1 MVSFHDLI
9 LCKSSS
15 EHLYCPRHSHP
26 HIHLSPNH
34 HSYLLKLRQNL
45 KFGFP
50 FASYAYYLAPPAAY
64 RYSAMQKLIF
74 LPFFLFLSVAL
85 LAQNSTL
92 SGTIKDSLTRKGVEY
107 ATIKLATA
115 SGKQVLY
122 GATSDSTGKFTIPGV
137 SIGLY
142 TVQIEAIGYGA
153 RTIDSFRV
161 SGDGKTSRLRNIAL
175 LKQTNTLQGVV
186 VTSTGRK
193 LVENRIDKVIFN
205 AENDI
210 SSAGGVATDVLK
222 KVPQVTVDADGN
234 VELSG
239 AGGVRFLINGKPSTI
254 FGNNITDVLQSIP
267 ASQIKSIEVV
277 TNPGARYSAE
287 GTAGVINIILKNS
300 KVNGTNSSVSLT
312 AGTRN
317 ENGSYN
323 LTVRHNNF
331 GLHASVS
338 GNTRLNALTPG
349 TLDRT
354 TVDTA
359 TQQDVYLHQQSRRH
373 THRYSMQGGLGF
385 DWTIDSLNSLSGD
398 VNYEKFA
405 GGGSGLQTQQQRYV
419 PFAAGGAES
428 VMNILN
434 NSGFSW
440 EYYGTDASLAYQRKF
455 KKEDETLDVT
465 ASTSFGHNRGKSRN
479 VQTLLPEDSVYYG
492 VNNNNYGPETNTEIS
507 ADYNNP
513 FSKKVVFGAGAR
525 MNLNHLRSTAD
536 VLSLQPD
543 TKGYGYDSSLSN
555 SLTYRQNV
563 YAAYAELSFP
573 AGKWFDVKAGM
584 RYERTQTDAYFSQA
598 TQQVGIPGYNTWV
611 PSAYLLRKLGEHQTL
626 KLSYSKRIGR
636 PEYDN
641 LNPFINTTDPKNITT
656 GNPYLKPER
665 GYRAELAYNHEY
677 GSAGSFLISAF
688 YRQSNGDIQPYTYYY
703 PTYKV
708 GDSVYSNVSL
718 STTENIGTEQN
729 LGVNLFGEMKA
740 SGKLNFRTNIALFR
754 RYIENGID
762 VGGNR
767 TSYNFRSNLNG
778 TYQISKVLVA
788 EAFGS
793 FNSARNEVQ
802 GRYPSFTTYT
812 MAVRKQFW
820 NKKGSLAL
828 TATNL
833 FANYVRQR
841 TELYG
846 VNFTTYSERDI
857 PTRSIGLNF
866 TWKFGKLEFKKEDK
880 DREESGGRD
889 GGS

>member
-1 MVSFHDLI
+1 
-9 LCKSSS
+9 
-15 EHLYCPRHSHP
+15 
-26 HIHLSPNH
+26 
-34 HSYLLKLRQNL
+34 
-45 KFGFP
+45 
-50 FASYAYYLAPPAAY
+50 
-64 RYSAMQKLIF
+64 MQKLIF
-74 LPFFLFLSVAL
+74 LPIFILLSFAG

-92 SGTIKDSLTRKGVEY
+92 SGTIRDSLNRKGVEY
-107 ATIKLATA
+107 ATITLATPA
-115 SGKQVLY
+115 GKQVVY
-122 GATSDSTGKFTIPGV
+122 GATSDSVGNFKIPGV
-137 SIGLY
+137 ASGWYILK
-142 TVQIEAIGYGA
+142 IEAISYGA
-153 RTIDSFRV
+153 KTIDSFRV
-161 SGDGKTSRLRNIAL
+161 TGDGRSHSLGRIAL
-175 LKQTNTLQGVV
+175 FKTDNTLQGVV
-186 VTSTGRK
+186 VTSQGRK
-193 LVENRIDKVIFN
+193 LIENRIDKIIFN
-205 AENDI
+205 AENDV

-239 AGGVRFLINGKPSTI
+239 NGDIRFLINGKPSTV

-267 ASQIKSIEVV
+267 ASEIKSIEVV
-277 TNPGARYSAE
+277 SNPGARYSAE

-300 KVNGTNSSVSLT
+300 KVNGINSSVSLT

-323 LTVRHNNF
+323 LTVKHNNF
-331 GLHASVS
+331 SLHASLS
-338 GNTRLNALTPG
+338 SNTRLSALTPG
-349 TLDRT
+349 KLDRT
-354 TVDTA
+354 TADTA
-359 TQQDVYLHQQSRRH
+359 AQQGVYLHQQSSRH

-385 DWTIDSLNSLSGD
+385 DWTMDSLNSLSGD

-419 PFAAGGAES
+419 PFAAGGVES
-428 VMNILN
+428 ITNILN

-440 EYYGTDASLAYQRKF
+440 AYFGTDASLSYLHKF
-455 KKEDETLDVT
+455 TKEDETLEID
-465 ASTSFGHNRGKSRN
+465 ASTSFGHNHGKSRN
-479 VQTLLPEDSVYYG
+479 VQSLLPEDSVLYG

-507 ADYNNP
+507 VDYSNP
-513 FSKKVVFGAGAR
+513 FSKKVVFDAGVRA
-525 MNLNHLRSTAD
+525 NLDHLRSTAD
-536 VLSLQPD
+536 VLSMAAD
-543 TKGYGYDSSLSN
+543 TKLYGYDSSLSN
-555 SLTYRQNV
+555 ALSYRQNV

-573 AGKWFDVKAGM
+573 AGNWFDVKAGM
-584 RYERTQTDAYFSQA
+584 RYERTETNAYFSQA

-611 PSAYLLRKLGEHQTL
+611 PSAYLLHKFGEHQNL

-656 GNPYLKPER
+656 GNPYLKPET

-677 GSAGSFLISAF
+677 GSAGSFLVSVF
-688 YRQSNGDIQPYTYYY
+688 YRESNRDIQPYTFYY

-718 STTENIGTEQN
+718 STTENIGKEQN
-729 LGVNLFGEMKA
+729 MGVNLFGELKA
-740 SGKLNFRTNIALFR
+740 TGKLNFRTNIFLFR
-754 RYIENGID
+754 RHIQNGID
-762 VGGNR
+762 TGGNR
-767 TSYNFRSNLNG
+767 TSYNFRSNLNA
-778 TYQISKVLVA
+778 TYQITKVLVA

-812 MAVRKQFW
+812 MAIRKQFW

-833 FANYVRQR
+833 FANYVKQK
-841 TELYG
+841 TVLYG

-866 TWKFGKLEFKKEDK
+866 TWKFGKLEFKKEDFK
-880 DREESGGRD
+880 EEGGGRGE
-889 GGS
+889 GG